1 MYIDVNH
8 ACSTFFISNIVDQV
22 SNELSLKMWYDKD
35 KYSDTVKSELNF
47 KTSFKNLKLQLMEGF
62 HC

>member
-1 MYIDVNH
+1 MNN
-8 ACSTFFISNIVDQV
+8 ACSAVFISNIVDQV